1 MVVLASL
8 LGAGAQLFRS
18 PGIRAPRTRFD
29 GAIVGVVAL
38 ATGILVGEIRQIG
51 PRWDGLYV
59 APAIFAAVAWAL
71 IAGAV
76 LRYAARSSPEAGS
89 W

>member
-1 MVVLASL
+1 
-8 LGAGAQLFRS
+8 
-18 PGIRAPRTRFD
+18 
-29 GAIVGVVAL
+29 VVAL

-71 IAGAV
+71 IAAAV